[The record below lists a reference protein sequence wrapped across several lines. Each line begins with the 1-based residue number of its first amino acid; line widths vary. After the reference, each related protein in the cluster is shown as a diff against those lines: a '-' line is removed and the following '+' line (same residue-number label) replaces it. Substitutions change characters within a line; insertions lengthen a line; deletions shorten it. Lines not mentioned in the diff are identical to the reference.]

1 MTMSNDPLD
10 RRLAA
15 LKDAVVAELPPTAT
29 DRAVATAVARARR
42 TTRAAARGDRWL
54 AWPLALAASI
64 AVLSVVVRSL
74 PPEAV
79 VPDAAVIAQAA
90 GDEFMPVVPIADIE
104 SATDA
109 LVVPARLPRTTLA
122 QLGLPINP
130 ARAADAIDTELLVRR
145 DGSVL
150 AVRFVY

>member
-1 MTMSNDPLD
+1 MIMSNDPLD

-15 LKDAVVAELPPTAT
+15 LKDAVAAELPPTAT
-29 DRAVATAVARARR
+29 DRAVAAAIARARR
-42 TTRAAARGDRWL
+42 ATRAAARGDRWL

-64 AVLSVVVRSL
+64 AVLSLVVRSL

>member
-1 MTMSNDPLD
+1 MIMSNDPLD

-15 LKDAVVAELPPTAT
+15 LKDAVAAELPPTAT